1 MSALETATANN
12 EDLTSKL
19 EMIKQ
24 ENRKLEKELQERAK
38 AIAEPEQAPAIS
50 EEELTQINE
59 AAKQKIK
66 DVKEK
71 SAAKLAAIKQ
81 ELVEMVQYAKEGDEE
96 RNQLTKNLE
105 VMSENRQEAEAQVE
119 KLQAQIAEAEAQW

>member
-38 AIAEPEQAPAIS
+38 AIAEPE
-50 EEELTQINE
+50 
-59 AAKQKIK
+59 
-66 DVKEK
+66 
-71 SAAKLAAIKQ
+71 
-81 ELVEMVQYAKEGDEE
+81 
-96 RNQLTKNLE
+96 
-105 VMSENRQEAEAQVE
+105 
-119 KLQAQIAEAEAQW
+119 